1 MDKFESQFEDLDV
14 QTGYLEGTLSSDA
27 AITAPT
33 DQIDLLMAQTVDEA
47 GLEIQHELGQADS
60 GKVPDLKE
68 KENGGKERE
77 VEEDALAQRLRA
89 LRPATS

>member
-14 QTGYLEGTLSSDA
+14 QTGYLEGTLSSDT

-33 DQIDLLMAQTVDEA
+33 DQIDLLMAQTADEA
-47 GLEIQHELGQADS
+47 GLEVQHELGQ
-60 GKVPDLKE
+60 GQLNKVPELGSQSAVK
-68 KENGGKERE
+68 E
-77 VEEDALAQRLRA
+77 VEEDLLAQRLRA

>member
-33 DQIDLLMAQTVDEA
+33 DQIDLLMAQTADEA

-60 GKVPDLKE
+60 GKVPELKE
-68 KENGGKERE
+68 VAGKERE

-89 LRPATS
+89 LRPAMS

>member
-33 DQIDLLMAQTVDEA
+33 DQIDLLMAQTADEA

-60 GKVPDLKE
+60 GKVPELKE
-68 KENGGKERE
+68 PGGKERE
-77 VEEDALAQRLRA
+77 VEEDALAMRLRA